1 MIGRNL
7 YAGSTKFVVK
17 KPGAWKRM
25 AVLLRRVE
33 LPLPRRFQSE
43 PRKVCARTMRG
54 EVGVS
59 NCAIRTR
66 INPNNDTHC
75 TVDGVAGALGN
86 IRHIAVA
93 HVAA

>member
-1 MIGRNL
+1 
-7 YAGSTKFVVK
+7 
-17 KPGAWKRM
+17 
-25 AVLLRRVE
+25 
-33 LPLPRRFQSE
+33 
-43 PRKVCARTMRG
+43 MRG